1 MKKYL
6 ILVFCPLLLWS
17 APEISEALWGAKG
30 HRVVGELAAQQI
42 SKRTSKK
49 ISALMDGVSLAQLST
64 YADDIKSD
72 KRFREYG
79 PWHYANIKL
88 DETYTESK
96 KNEKGDI
103 VRAIKKCIEVLKDP
117 KTERGEKQFHL
128 KLLIHFVGDI
138 HQPMH
143 LAKPTDRGGNDVKIK
158 WFGRNSNLHRLWDSD
173 MIEDYGMSYT
183 EFTANLPK
191 ISPSEQNQIKQA
203 PLIVWVNES
212 QKLAKQIY
220 ASLPENTNLGYRY
233 RYDHFKEVRM
243 QLLKGGLRLAALL
256 DQIFK

>member
-1 MKKYL
+1 
-6 ILVFCPLLLWS
+6 
-17 APEISEALWGAKG
+17 
-30 HRVVGELAAQQI
+30 
-42 SKRTSKK
+42 
-49 ISALMDGVSLAQLST
+49 
-64 YADDIKSD
+64 
-72 KRFREYG
+72 
-79 PWHYANIKL
+79 
-88 DETYTESK
+88 
-96 KNEKGDI
+96 
-103 VRAIKKCIEVLKDP
+103 
-117 KTERGEKQFHL
+117 
-128 KLLIHFVGDI
+128 
-138 HQPMH
+138 MH

-183 EFTANLPK
+183 EFTVNLPK
-191 ISPSEQNQIKQA
+191 ITPSERNQIKQA

-212 QKLAKQIY
+212 QELAKQIY